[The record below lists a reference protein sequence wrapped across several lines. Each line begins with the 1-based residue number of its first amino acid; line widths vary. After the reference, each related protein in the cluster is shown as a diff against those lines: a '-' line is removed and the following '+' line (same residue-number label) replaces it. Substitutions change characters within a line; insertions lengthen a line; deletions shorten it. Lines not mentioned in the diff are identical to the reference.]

1 MTMAIRGVV
10 FDMDG
15 VLVDAK
21 EWHYEALNRA
31 LALFGAAL
39 PMAEHLARFDGRPT
53 REKLRVLIEER
64 RLPRGLANIVS
75 ELKQMYTL
83 DAIYARCRP
92 EFRTQLLVSQLKRR
106 GLKVGVA
113 SNSIRQTVQLMM
125 AKSALIDMMDVL
137 LSNEDVTRAKPDPE
151 IYRLAAQRLHVPPQ
165 DILVVEDHQVGAEA
179 AAAAGCHV
187 LKVAGAEET
196 TLEVVMAHL
205 DGAAGARA

>member
-1 MTMAIRGVV
+1 MTIQAVV
-10 FDMDG
+10 FDLDG
-15 VLVDAK
+15 VLIDAK
-21 EWHYEALNRA
+21 QWHYEALNRA

-39 PMAEHLARFDGRPT
+39 PLAEHLARFDGRPT

-64 RLPRGLANIVS
+64 RLPRGLADMVS
-75 ELKQMYTL
+75 ELKQVYTL

-137 LSNEDVTRAKPDPE
+137 LSNEDVARAKPDPE
-151 IYRLAAQRLHVPPQ
+151 IYELAARRLGIAPA
-165 DILVVEDHQVGAEA
+165 DILVVEDHPVGAQA
-179 AAAAGCHV
+179 AHAAGCQV
-187 LKVAGAEET
+187 LKVESADET
-196 TLEVVMAHL
+196 NLETVAARL
-205 DGAAGARA
+205 DTAAGARP